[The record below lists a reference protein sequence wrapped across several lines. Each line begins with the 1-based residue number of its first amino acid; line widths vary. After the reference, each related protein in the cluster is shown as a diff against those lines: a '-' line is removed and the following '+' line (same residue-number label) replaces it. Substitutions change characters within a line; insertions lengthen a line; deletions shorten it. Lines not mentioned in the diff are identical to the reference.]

1 VSALRSTAS
10 SDGELAAAFASLRS
24 QLELAAAFPA
34 DVEAEA
40 QRMSA
45 AVVLPTPDQTDIPFI
60 TIDPEGSTDLDQAL
74 YLEKDGTGYRAW

>member
-1 VSALRSTAS
+1 
-10 SDGELAAAFASLRS
+10 
-24 QLELAAAFPA
+24 
-34 DVEAEA
+34 
-40 QRMSA
+40 MSA